1 MLRTNPFSMNKIGSF
16 SLASAVMMLL
26 VLATGCLNDDNLIP
40 ENCYDGIL
48 NNGEEL
54 IDCGGSI
61 CPPCDPCENGQYD
74 ALLGETWVDCGGE
87 CDPCDPSFNGVQDPG
102 ESGIDCGGTTGVACG
117 ELCGDGLLNGLE
129 QALDC
134 GGPDCDPC
142 PTCCDDLMNGDEI
155 GVDCGGNYESNLYLP
170 CDNPNITCGPCP
182 DGVNCANGIMDGD
195 ELYIDCGGAN
205 CPECE
210 AILTWKA
217 NGTTL
222 VAEVGVSA
230 TLNGTTLEISGL
242 TATGAGLALVL
253 EQPITGWIEGAQVQC
268 SMASGSS
275 CSYADPAANGYST
288 NFGGGVTVEI
298 SYIDPQPGGFVVGT
312 FMGTVVGMTGESM
325 NIAQGAF
332 QMEIQ

>member
-1 MLRTNPFSMNKIGSF
+1 MNKIGSLSF
-16 SLASAVMMLL
+16 ASAVMMLL

-54 IDCGGSI
+54 VDCGGSI

-102 ESGIDCGGTTGVACG
+102 ESGVDCGGTTGVACG
-117 ELCGDGLLNGLE
+117 ELCGDGLPNGNE

-134 GGPDCDPC
+134 GGLDCEPC
-142 PTCCDDLMNGDEI
+142 PTCCDGLMNGDEI
-155 GVDCGGNYESNLYLP
+155 GVDCGGNYESNYEFNLYLP
-170 CDNPNITCGPCP
+170 CDDETITCGPCP
-182 DGVNCANGIMDGD
+182 DGVNCANGILDGD

-217 NGTTL
+217 NGTAL
-222 VAEVGVSA
+222 IAEVDVTA
-230 TLNGTTLEISGL
+230 QMSGSTIGIEGY
-242 TATGAGLALVL
+242 TATGAGLGLVL
-253 EQPITGWIEGAQVQC
+253 EQPITGWIEGAQIQC
-268 SMASGSS
+268 TLAAGNSS
-275 CSYADPAANGYST
+275 CSYADPIGNPYST
-288 NFGGGVTVEI
+288 NFGGAVTVEI
-298 SYIDPQPGGFVVGT
+298 SYVDAQPGGFVAGT
-312 FMGTVVGMTGESM
+312 FMGTVVGMSGESM

>member
-1 MLRTNPFSMNKIGSF
+1 MKKLGSL
-16 SLASAVMMLL
+16 SLASAAMMLL

-54 IDCGGSI
+54 VDCGGSI

-102 ESGIDCGGTTGVACG
+102 ESGIDCGGDTGVACG

-129 QALDC
+129 QGVDC
-134 GGPDCDPC
+134 GGPDCEPC

-155 GVDCGGNYESNLYLP
+155 GVDCGGSYDLNIYLP
-170 CDNPNITCGPCP
+170 CDNPNVTCGPCP

-222 VAEVGVSA
+222 VAE
-230 TLNGTTLEISGL
+230 
-242 TATGAGLALVL
+242 
-253 EQPITGWIEGAQVQC
+253 
-268 SMASGSS
+268 
-275 CSYADPAANGYST
+275 
-288 NFGGGVTVEI
+288 
-298 SYIDPQPGGFVVGT
+298 
-312 FMGTVVGMTGESM
+312 
-325 NIAQGAF
+325 
-332 QMEIQ
+332 